1 MNRDEEATFERE
13 RIRMVDEQLRR
24 RGIHEPRLLQAML
37 KVPRHRFV
45 PPEHRHLAYVDGP
58 LPIGAG
64 QTISQPYIVA
74 LMTQLLLLEGE
85 EKVLEVGTG
94 SGYQAAILG
103 ELAREVHTI
112 ERHAELAERARSL
125 LQELG
130 YTNVQV
136 HIGDG
141 SLGLAEYAPYQAILV
156 TAAAP
161 KAPPALLEQLADGG
175 RLVIPVGGQWG
186 QMLERW
192 TRRGAHYEQEEFV
205 PVAFV
210 PLRGEAGWKE
220 DRWDW
225 D

>member
-74 LMTQLLLLEGE
+74 LMTQLLRLEGE

-130 YTNVQV
+130 YANVQV

-192 TRRGAHYEQEEFV
+192 TRRGARYEQEEFV